1 MIRYSLNC
9 AKGHAFEGW
18 FRSSDAFD
26 GEVKRRRVEC
36 PACGST
42 KVSKALMAPNVS
54 PRTKKRASQ
63 PRVNLPAVNEAAPV
77 GLAGDASQ
85 RMAAPSEG
93 AAEIMA
99 ALRKIRQEIVDKADY
114 VGPKFAEEA
123 RKIHFDEAPARGIY
137 GEATVDEVKALHED
151 GVACLPMPV
160 LPEDAN

>member
-9 AKGHAFEGW
+9 AKGHGFEGW
-18 FRSSDAFD
+18 FRSSDSFA
-26 GEVKRRRVEC
+26 GEVKRKRVGC
-36 PACGST
+36 PVCGST

-54 PRTKKRASQ
+54 PRTKKRA
-63 PRVNLPAVNEAAPV
+63 AAPTAV
-77 GLAGDASQ
+77 TQPMPEGAVVNADSS
-85 RMAAPSEG
+85 RKMAVPAEG

-99 ALRKIRQEIVDKADY
+99 ALRKIRQEIVAKADY

-137 GEATVDEVKALHED
+137 GEATIDEVKALHED
-151 GVACLPMPV
+151 GVSCLPLPV